1 LQYSDLWKAT
11 VKLKPGHRVLKETHS
26 MWNFDSLSHFN
37 AFENKTSNATIQ
49 NV

>member
-1 LQYSDLWKAT
+1 
-11 VKLKPGHRVLKETHS
+11 

-49 NV
+49 NVWNDLNVGFSIRKMKDYLADDFV